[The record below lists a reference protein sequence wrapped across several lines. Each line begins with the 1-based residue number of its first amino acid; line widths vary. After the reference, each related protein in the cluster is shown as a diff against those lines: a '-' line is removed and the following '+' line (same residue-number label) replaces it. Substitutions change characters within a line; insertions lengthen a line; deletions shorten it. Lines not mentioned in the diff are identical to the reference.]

1 MDDKAKIL
9 LVDDREENLIAL
21 EAILS
26 SLDQDL
32 VRARSGE
39 EALKALLTDEYAV
52 ILLDVVMPGMDG
64 FETCRRLKTG
74 PQAVDAPVIFM
85 TGLGDPADVLRGL
98 EAGGVDYVVKPIN
111 HEVLLARITVHALNA
126 RRMRL
131 ASGALDQA
139 GRPVLAAEADGRV
152 VWATPGAVRLLAKHR
167 DPGAGGTLLPAAAG
181 PWISAATS
189 RPVSEVQP
197 LNCDGMRLTC
207 LGRGRRGEI
216 IIQAHAG
223 DESDDIARLQARF
236 ALTGREAE
244 ALLWLT
250 AGKTNQEIAGNLG
263 LSRRTVDKHLEQ
275 VLEKLGVDNR
285 TAAALVAD
293 RFLEHARP
301 PA

>member
-1 MDDKAKIL
+1 MNPQDLIVL
-9 LVDDREENLIAL
+9 VVDDDPTALNAICMAL
-21 EAILS
+21 EEAGCVAIVARDGAGA
-26 SLDQDL
+26 LDLAARMAPDL
-32 VRARSGE
+32 V
-39 EALKALLTDEYAV
+39 
-52 ILLDVVMPGMDG
+52 LLDAVMPVMDG
-64 FETCRRLKTG
+64 FETCRRLKSG

-139 GRPVLAAEADGRV
+139 GRPVLAVEADGRV
-152 VWATPGAVRLLAKHR
+152 VWATPGAVRLLAR
-167 DPGAGGTLLPAAAG
+167 DGGAAGALLPAPAG
-181 PWISAATS
+181 PWISAAAT

-223 DESDDIARLQARF
+223 DEGDDIARLQQRF
-236 ALTGREAE
+236 GLTGREAE

-250 AGKTNQEIAGNLG
+250 AGKTNQEIAENLG

-285 TAAALVAD
+285 TAAAIVAD